1 MSKRSGRKILKVF
14 GALLLLVIA
23 GAVAAAYLYW
33 RNMQHT
39 PQYSI
44 ALVVDAARTGD
55 EGMFNELVDIDSVV
69 DDFVPQITGKA
80 VELYGRGLPPEI
92 LSKAELAAAPF
103 IPAIKEKA
111 RAELP
116 KVIKAKT
123 KQLENVP
130 FAALVL
136 GADRYLDIQTDGGL
150 ATVKSVRP
158 EDSFTL
164 KMRRDGERWVIVG
177 LTDEQLAQSIAQR
190 IGQELMRLAAAG
202 NDTADGIDGILKR
215 LNGILNENGEEF

>member
-1 MSKRSGRKILKVF
+1 MSKRSGRKFLKYFSV
-14 GALLLLVIA
+14 ATLLVLFA
-23 GAVAAAYLYW
+23 AAAAAYFYW
-33 RNMQHT
+33 RNVQHT

-44 ALVVDAARTGD
+44 ALVVDAARSGD
-55 EGMFNELVDIDSVV
+55 DERFNELVDIDSVV
-69 DDFVPQITGKA
+69 DNFVPQITANA
-80 VELYGRGLPPEI
+80 VELYGRGLPPEV

-123 KQLENVP
+123 KQLEKVP
-130 FAALVL
+130 FAALVF
-136 GADRYLDIQTDGGL
+136 GADRYLNINIDGAL

-164 KMRRDGERWVIVG
+164 EMRRDGERWVIVG
-177 LTDEQLAQSIAQR
+177 LTDEQLAESIARR

-202 NDTADGIDGILKR
+202 TDAAGSIDG
-215 LNGILNENGEEF
+215 

>member
-1 MSKRSGRKILKVF
+1 MSKRSGRKFLKYFSV
-14 GALLLLVIA
+14 AILLVLFA
-23 GAVAAAYLYW
+23 AAAAAYFYW
-33 RNMQHT
+33 RNVQHT

-44 ALVVDAARTGD
+44 ALVVDAARSGD
-55 EGMFNELVDIDSVV
+55 DERFNELVDIDSVV
-69 DDFVPQITGKA
+69 DNFVPQITAKA
-80 VELYGRGLPPEI
+80 VELYGRGLPPEV

-116 KVIKAKT
+116 KVIKVKT

-130 FAALVL
+130 FAALVF

-202 NDTADGIDGILKR
+202 NDAAGSIDGILKR
-215 LNGILNENGEEF
+215 LNDILNENNEEF

>member
-1 MSKRSGRKILKVF
+1 MSKRSGRKFLKYLSV
-14 GALLLLVIA
+14 AILLVLFA
-23 GAVAAAYLYW
+23 AAAAAYFYW
-33 RNMQHT
+33 RNVQHT

-44 ALVVDAARTGD
+44 AMVVDAARSGD
-55 EGMFNELVDIDSVV
+55 DERFNELVDIDSVV
-69 DDFVPQITGKA
+69 DNFVPQITAKA
-80 VELYGRGLPPEI
+80 VELYGRGLPPEV

-130 FAALVL
+130 FAALVF

-164 KMRRDGERWVIVG
+164 RMRRDGERWVIVG

-202 NDTADGIDGILKR
+202 NDAAGSIDGILKR
-215 LNGILNENGEEF
+215 LNDILNENNEEF

>member
-1 MSKRSGRKILKVF
+1 MSKHSGRKFLKYF
-14 GALLLLVIA
+14 GVAVLLALIGFA
-23 GAVAAAYLYW
+23 AAAYLYW

-44 ALVVDAARTGD
+44 ALIVDAARTGD
-55 EGMFNELVDIDSVV
+55 EAAFNRLVDIDLVV

-80 VELYGRGLPPEI
+80 VELYGRGLPPEV

-130 FAALVL
+130 FAALVF
-136 GADRYLDIQTDGGL
+136 GADRYLDIQIDGDR

-190 IGQELMRLAAAG
+190 IGQELMRLAVAG
-202 NDTADGIDGILKR
+202 NDTAGSIDGLLKR

>member
-1 MSKRSGRKILKVF
+1 MSKRSGRKFVKYF
-14 GALLLLVIA
+14 GVAILLVLIA
-23 GAVAAAYLYW
+23 AGAAAYFYW
-33 RNMQHT
+33 RNIQHT

-44 ALVVDAARTGD
+44 ALIVDAARTGD
-55 EGMFNELVDIDSVV
+55 ETAFNKLVDIDLVV

-80 VELYGRGLPPEI
+80 VELYGRGLPPEV

-103 IPAIKEKA
+103 IPAVKEKA

-130 FAALVL
+130 FAALVF
-136 GADRYLDIQTDGGL
+136 GADRYLNIQIDGEL

-158 EDSFTL
+158 ADSFTL

-177 LTDEQLAQSIAQR
+177 LTDEQLAQNIAQR

-202 NDTADGIDGILKR
+202 NDTAGSIDGILKR
-215 LNGILNENGEEF
+215 LNGILNENGEDF